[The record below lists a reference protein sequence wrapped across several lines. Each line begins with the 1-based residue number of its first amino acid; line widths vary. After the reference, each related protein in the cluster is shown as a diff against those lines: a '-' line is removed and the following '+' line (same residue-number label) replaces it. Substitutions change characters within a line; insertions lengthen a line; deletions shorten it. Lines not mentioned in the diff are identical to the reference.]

1 MKYNLNGHMYMKILN
16 SYLIMSNDGFEKHMR
31 ASSVGCKVSQRNAAP
46 VTFSPDDGNE
56 KT

>member
-1 MKYNLNGHMYMKILN
+1 MKILN